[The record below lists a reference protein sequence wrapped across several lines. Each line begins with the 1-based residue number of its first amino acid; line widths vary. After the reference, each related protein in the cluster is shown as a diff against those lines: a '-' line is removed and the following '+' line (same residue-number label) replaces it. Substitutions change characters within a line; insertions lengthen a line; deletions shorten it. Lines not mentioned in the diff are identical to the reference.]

1 LTVLGASRPVM
12 KHWEIAGIR
21 RLTGQ
26 LAPFRLQEFKSIEA
40 KDTGSKRAKS
50 HKNLSEM
57 VLWLLE
63 SGDSLRKN
71 GSFAAILYSAFLG
84 AFGMFLQAASAFR
97 QESESSG

>member
-1 LTVLGASRPVM
+1 M

-21 RLTGQ
+21 RHTGR
-26 LAPFRLQEFKSIEA
+26 LAPFRFQEFKSTEA

-71 GSFAAILYSAFLG
+71 GSFAAILYSALLG
-84 AFGMFLQAASAFR
+84 TFGMFLQAASAFR

>member
-40 KDTGSKRAKS
+40 KDTGSTRAKS

-71 GSFAAILYSAFLG
+71 GSFAAILYDAFLG
-84 AFGMFLQAASAFR
+84 TFDMFLQAASAFR

>member
-1 LTVLGASRPVM
+1 M

-50 HKNLSEM
+50 HKNLAEM
-57 VLWLLE
+57 VRWLAK
-63 SGDSLRKN
+63 SGDS
-71 GSFAAILYSAFLG
+71 
-84 AFGMFLQAASAFR
+84 
-97 QESESSG
+97 

>member
-1 LTVLGASRPVM
+1 M

-50 HKNLSEM
+50 HKNLAEM
-57 VLWLLE
+57 VRWLAKF
-63 SGDSLRKN
+63 GDS
-71 GSFAAILYSAFLG
+71 
-84 AFGMFLQAASAFR
+84 
-97 QESESSG
+97 

>member
-21 RLTGQ
+21 RLTGR
-26 LAPFRLQEFKSIEA
+26 LASFRLQEFKSIEA

-50 HKNLSEM
+50 HKKLAEM
-57 VLWLLE
+57 VRWLAK

-71 GSFAAILYSAFLG
+71 GSFAAILYRAFLG
-84 AFGMFLQAASAFR
+84 TFGMFLQAASAFR
-97 QESESSG
+97 QKSESSG